1 MSTPHGLRSASS
13 RCAQLAA
20 PSPAVLAA
28 YAHCAGIARRSGS
41 SFLAAFWMFPREQRR
56 ALHAIYAFCRL
67 VDDIAD
73 DPALRG
79 DRGMLLERW
88 HEELIDAYRGKA
100 RHPVGIALGDA
111 VERFALP
118 EQCFLDLLAGI
129 EADLRGGEFQTFAD
143 LEHYCYC
150 VASTIG
156 LLVCGVRGL
165 RGERVRD
172 YAVNLGIAVQL
183 TNVLRDVGEDAATG
197 RVYLAREDREAY
209 GVTLESLRAPTHCD
223 PLARLLAVYAARAR
237 ARYAEAQ
244 RALPAELR
252 RKLRPAQAMG
262 AIYRELLAAL
272 ERRDFPHHGP
282 ALRLSKPRRIAIAAR
297 EWLGIGAMASFAQR
311 AEGERRPSE

>member
-1 MSTPHGLRSASS
+1 VTD
-13 RCAQLAA
+13 LA
-20 PSPAVLAA
+20 PAVLDA

-56 ALHAIYAFCRL
+56 ALHAVYAFCRL

-111 VERFALP
+111 VHRFALP

-129 EADLRGGEFQTFAD
+129 ESDLRGEEFATFAE
-143 LEHYCYC
+143 LERYCYR

-156 LLVCGVRGL
+156 LIVCGVRGL

-183 TNVLRDVGEDAATG
+183 TNVLRDVGEDAAAG

-209 GVTLESLRAPTHCD
+209 GVTAAALREQTGNER
-223 PLARLLAVYAARAR
+223 LARLLALYAARAR
-237 ARYAEAQ
+237 TRYARAQ
-244 RALPAELR
+244 LALAPELR
-252 RKLRPAQAMG
+252 RTLRPAQAMG
-262 AIYRELLAAL
+262 AIYRELLDAL
-272 ERRDFPHHGP
+272 ERRDFPRHGP
-282 ALRLSKPRRIAIAAR
+282 ALRLSRPRRVAIAAR
-297 EWLGIGAMASFAQR
+297 EWLGFGAVA
-311 AEGERRPSE
+311 

>member
-1 MSTPHGLRSASS
+1 VIG
-13 RCAQLAA
+13 AA
-20 PSPAVLAA
+20 PSPAVAAA
-28 YAHCAGIARRSGS
+28 YAHCAEIARRSGS

-88 HEELIDAYRGKA
+88 HEELVDAYRGKA
-100 RHPVGIALGDA
+100 RHPVGIALGHA
-111 VERFALP
+111 VHRFQLP
-118 EQCFLDLLAGI
+118 EDCFLDLLAGI
-129 EADLRGGEFQTFAD
+129 EADLRGAEIETYAE

-165 RGERVRD
+165 RGEPVRE

-183 TNVLRDVGEDAATG
+183 TNVLRDVGEDAAAG
-197 RVYLAREDREAY
+197 RIYLAREDREAH
-209 GVTLESLRAPTHCD
+209 GVTAESLLAGEPRAP
-223 PLARLLAVYAARAR
+223 LAALLALYAQRARSRYAA
-237 ARYAEAQ
+237 AE
-244 RALPAELR
+244 RALPAPLR
-252 RKLRPAQAMG
+252 RVLRPAQAMG

-272 ERRDFPHHGP
+272 ERSEFPCGRP
-282 ALRLSKPRRIAIAAR
+282 ALRLSKPRRVAIAAR
-297 EWLGIGAMASFAQR
+297 EWLRIGA
-311 AEGERRPSE
+311 RP

>member
-1 MSTPHGLRSASS
+1 VTDGLRSPSARSA
-13 RCAQLAA
+13 RLARAA
-20 PSPAVLAA
+20 PSPAVLDA

-88 HEELIDAYRGKA
+88 HEELVDAYRGKA

-111 VERFALP
+111 VHRFELP

-129 EADLRGGEFQTFAD
+129 EADLLGGEFETFAE

-156 LLVCGVRGL
+156 LLICGVRGL
-165 RGERVRD
+165 HSDRVRD
-172 YAVNLGIAVQL
+172 YAVHLGIAVQL
-183 TNVLRDVGEDAATG
+183 TNVLRDVGEDAAAG
-197 RVYLAREDREAY
+197 RVYLAREDREAC
-209 GVTLESLRAPTHCD
+209 GVTFGALLATARSE
-223 PLARLLAVYAARAR
+223 PLARLLSLYAARAR
-237 ARYAEAQ
+237 ERYAQAQ

-252 RKLRPAQAMG
+252 RTLRPAQAMG
-262 AIYRELLAAL
+262 AIYRELLEAL
-272 ERRDFPHHGP
+272 ERRDFPQHGP
-282 ALRLSKPRRIAIAAR
+282 ALRLSKPRRVVIAAR
-297 EWLGIGAMASFAQR
+297 EWLGIGAH
-311 AEGERRPSE
+311 P

>member
-1 MSTPHGLRSASS
+1 VTAMV
-13 RCAQLAA
+13 Q
-20 PSPAVLAA
+20 PSPAVLDA

-88 HEELIDAYRGKA
+88 HEELVDAYRGKA

-111 VERFALP
+111 VHRFHLP
-118 EQCFLDLLAGI
+118 EDCFLDLLAGI
-129 EADLRGGEFQTFAD
+129 AIDLRGDEIETFAE

-165 RGERVRD
+165 RGANVRD

-183 TNVLRDVGEDAATG
+183 TNVLRDVGEDAAAG
-197 RVYLAREDREAY
+197 RIYLAREDREAF
-209 GVTLESLRAPTHCD
+209 GVTVQSLAAPAHSD
-223 PLARLLAVYAARAR
+223 ALARLLETYARRAR
-237 ARYAEAQ
+237 ERYVLAQ
-244 RALPAELR
+244 RLLPGEHR
-252 RKLRPAQAMG
+252 RSLRPAQAMG
-262 AIYRELLAAL
+262 AIYRELLEAL
-272 ERRDFPHHGP
+272 ERRDFPTHGP
-282 ALRLSKPRRIAIAAR
+282 AFRLSKPRRVAIAAR
-297 EWLGIGAMASFAQR
+297 EWLGMGASA
-311 AEGERRPSE
+311 

>member
-1 MSTPHGLRSASS
+1 MRG
-13 RCAQLAA
+13 AA
-20 PSPAVLAA
+20 PSPAVLDA

-79 DRGMLLERW
+79 DRRMLLERW
-88 HEELIDAYRGKA
+88 HEELVDAYRGKA

-111 VERFALP
+111 VQRFALP

-129 EADLRGGEFQTFAD
+129 AADLRGGEFETFAE

-165 RGERVRD
+165 RGDLVRD
-172 YAVNLGIAVQL
+172 YAVHLGIAVQL
-183 TNVLRDVGEDAATG
+183 TNVLRDVGEDAAAG
-197 RVYLAREDREAY
+197 RVYLAREDREAC
-209 GVTLESLRAPTHCD
+209 GVPREALVAAARSE
-223 PLARLLAVYAARAR
+223 PLARLLSLYAARAR
-237 ARYAEAQ
+237 TRYALAQ

-252 RKLRPAQAMG
+252 RRLRPAQAMG
-262 AIYRELLAAL
+262 AIYRELLDAL
-272 ERRDFPHHGP
+272 ERRDFPQHGP
-282 ALRLSKPRRIAIAAR
+282 ALRLSKPRRVAIAAR
-297 EWLGIGAMASFAQR
+297 EWLGMGANA
-311 AEGERRPSE
+311 

>member
-1 MSTPHGLRSASS
+1 MTTDGLGSPSA

-20 PSPAVLAA
+20 PSPAVLDA
-28 YAHCAGIARRSGS
+28 YAHCAEIARRSGS
-41 SFLAAFWMFPREQRR
+41 SFLAAFWMFPRAERR

-88 HEELIDAYRGKA
+88 HEELVDAYRGKA

-111 VERFALP
+111 VHRFHLP
-118 EQCFLDLLAGI
+118 EDCFLDLLAGI
-129 EADLRGGEFQTFAD
+129 EADLRGGEVETFAE

-165 RGERVRD
+165 RGERVRE

-183 TNVLRDVGEDAATG
+183 TNVLRDVGDDAAAG
-197 RVYLAREDREAY
+197 RVYLAREDREAH
-209 GVTLESLRAPTHCD
+209 GVSVDSLGASAHSA
-223 PLARLLAVYAARAR
+223 PLARLLSLYAARAR
-237 ARYAEAQ
+237 ARYARAES
-244 RALPAELR
+244 ALPAELR
-252 RKLRPAQAMG
+252 RRLRPAQAMG
-262 AIYRELLAAL
+262 AIYRELLDAL

-282 ALRLSKPRRIAIAAR
+282 ALRLSKSRRVAIAAR
-297 EWLGIGAMASFAQR
+297 EWLGFGARASRAQR
-311 AEGERRPSE
+311 AEGE

>member
-1 MSTPHGLRSASS
+1 VSS
-13 RCAQLAA
+13 AA
-20 PSPAVLAA
+20 PSPVVQGA

-79 DRGMLLERW
+79 DRAMLLERW
-88 HEELIDAYRGKA
+88 HEELVDAYRGKA

-111 VERFALP
+111 VHRFRLP

-129 EADLRGGEFQTFAD
+129 EADLRGAEIETFAE

-172 YAVNLGIAVQL
+172 YAVHLGIAVQL
-183 TNVLRDVGEDAATG
+183 TNVLRDVGEDAAAG
-197 RVYLAREDREAY
+197 RVYLAREDREAL
-209 GVTLESLRAPTHCD
+209 GVAPRSLLARSPSE
-223 PLARLLAVYAARAR
+223 PLARLLALYAERAR
-237 ARYAEAQ
+237 ARYALAQ
-244 RALPAELR
+244 RALPDELR
-252 RKLRPAQAMG
+252 RALRPAQAMG
-262 AIYRELLAAL
+262 AIYRDLLDAL
-272 ERRDFPHHGP
+272 ERRGFSSLSP
-282 ALRLSKPRRIAIAAR
+282 LRLSKARRVAVAAR
-297 EWLGIGAMASFAQR
+297 VWVGIGT
-311 AEGERRPSE
+311 

>member
-1 MSTPHGLRSASS
+1 VSDATA
-13 RCAQLAA
+13 
-20 PSPAVLAA
+20 PAVLDA
-28 YAHCAGIARRSGS
+28 YAHCADIARRSGS

-88 HEELIDAYRGKA
+88 HEELVDAYRGKA
-100 RHPVGIALGDA
+100 RHPVGIALADA
-111 VERFALP
+111 VHRFQLP
-118 EQCFLDLLAGI
+118 EDCFLDLLSGI
-129 EADLRGGEFQTFAD
+129 EIDLRGAEIETFAE

-172 YAVNLGIAVQL
+172 YAVHLGIAVQL
-183 TNVLRDVGEDAATG
+183 TNVLRDVGEDAVAG
-197 RVYLAREDREAY
+197 RIYLAREDREAF
-209 GVTLESLRAPTHCD
+209 GVTPESLRARGND
-223 PLARLLAVYAARAR
+223 EPLARLLSHYAERAR
-237 ARYAEAQ
+237 SRYAQAQ

-252 RKLRPAQAMG
+252 RALRPAQAMG
-262 AIYRELLAAL
+262 AIYRDLLDAL

-282 ALRLSKPRRIAIAAR
+282 ALRLSKPRRVAIAAR
-297 EWLGIGAMASFAQR
+297 EWLGMGAPASRAQR
-311 AEGERRPSE
+311 GAAERRPSG

>member
-1 MSTPHGLRSASS
+1 MRG
-13 RCAQLAA
+13 
-20 PSPAVLAA
+20 A
-28 YAHCAGIARRSGS
+28 YAHCAEIARRSGS

-88 HEELIDAYRGKA
+88 HEELVDAYRGKA

-129 EADLRGGEFQTFAD
+129 EADLRGGEFETFAE

-165 RGERVRD
+165 RDERVRD
-172 YAVNLGIAVQL
+172 YALHLGIAVQL
-183 TNVLRDVGEDAATG
+183 TNVLRDVGEDAAAG
-197 RVYLAREDREAY
+197 RIYLAREDREAC
-209 GVTLESLRAPTHCD
+209 G
-223 PLARLLAVYAARAR
+223 
-237 ARYAEAQ
+237 
-244 RALPAELR
+244 
-252 RKLRPAQAMG
+252 
-262 AIYRELLAAL
+262 
-272 ERRDFPHHGP
+272 
-282 ALRLSKPRRIAIAAR
+282 
-297 EWLGIGAMASFAQR
+297 
-311 AEGERRPSE
+311 

>member
-1 MSTPHGLRSASS
+1 MSTMT
-13 RCAQLAA
+13 
-20 PSPAVLAA
+20 PSPAVLDA

-88 HEELIDAYRGKA
+88 HEELVDAYRGKA

-111 VERFALP
+111 VHRFHLP
-118 EQCFLDLLAGI
+118 EDCFLDLLAGI
-129 EADLRGGEFQTFAD
+129 EADLRGAEIETFAE
-143 LEHYCYC
+143 LERYCYC

-165 RGERVRD
+165 SRERVRD

-183 TNVLRDVGEDAATG
+183 TNVLRDVGEDAASG
-197 RVYLAREDREAY
+197 RVYLAREDREAH
-209 GVTLESLRAPTHCD
+209 GVTLESLRATARSA
-223 PLARLLAVYAARAR
+223 PLARLLSLYAARAR
-237 ARYAEAQ
+237 SRYARAQ
-244 RALPAELR
+244 LALPPELR
-252 RKLRPAQAMG
+252 RRLRPAQAMG
-262 AIYRELLAAL
+262 AIYRELLDAL
-272 ERRDFPHHGP
+272 ERRDFPQHGP
-282 ALRLSKPRRIAIAAR
+282 ALRLSKPRRVAIAAR
-297 EWLGIGAMASFAQR
+297 EWLGIGAQA
-311 AEGERRPSE
+311 

>member
-1 MSTPHGLRSASS
+1 MT
-13 RCAQLAA
+13 AA
-20 PSPAVLAA
+20 PSPAVLEA

-73 DPALRG
+73 DPAVHG

-88 HEELIDAYRGKA
+88 HEELVDAYRGKA

-118 EQCFLDLLAGI
+118 EECFLDLLAGI
-129 EADLRGGEFQTFAD
+129 ETDLRGGEFETFAE

-165 RGERVRD
+165 RGARVRD
-172 YAVNLGIAVQL
+172 YAVHLGIAVQL
-183 TNVLRDVGEDAATG
+183 TNVLRDVGEDAAAG
-197 RVYLAREDREAY
+197 RIYLARDDREAC
-209 GVTLESLRAPTHCD
+209 GVERDALVAQVRSEPV
-223 PLARLLAVYAARAR
+223 ARLLALYAARAR
-237 ARYAEAQ
+237 ARYAQAQ
-244 RALPAELR
+244 HALPAELR
-252 RKLRPAQAMG
+252 RRLRPAQAMG
-262 AIYRELLAAL
+262 AIYRELLGAL
-272 ERRDFPHHGP
+272 ERSDFPQHGP
-282 ALRLSKPRRIAIAAR
+282 ALRLSKPRRMAIAAR
-297 EWLGIGAMASFAQR
+297 EWLGMGAQAGFAQR
-311 AEGERRPSE
+311 AQVSRSEPQASEAHRVGDRRRSG